1 MLRFFKRLF
10 PEKIFRRK
18 LEPDAE
24 RRLRLAQARAEE
36 SIVRTHVDNALMFV
50 DTLAQDLSF
59 DRAIDTYV
67 REMSIPEPLASVV
80 ATRTLVV
87 LGSDLVPYRRRAVEG
102 DTGSQPGVP
111 EERPKLRL
119 NDSSQ
124 GRQRGV
130 KRVEAA
136 APFAA
141 NRAD

>member
-1 MLRFFKRLF
+1 MAGFFRRLF
-10 PEKIFRRK
+10 PETIFARK

-87 LGSDLVPYRRRAVEG
+87 LGTDLVPYRRRAVEG
-102 DTGSQPGVP
+102 DGEVP
-111 EERPKLRL
+111 PANDEERPKLRL
-119 NDSSQ
+119 NDASQ
-124 GRQRGV
+124 GRQKNV
-130 KRVEAA
+130 KQA
-136 APFAA
+136 
-141 NRAD
+141 